1 MPFPQ
6 QRARPFIRAQVDALS
21 EGRYGVYGLV
31 SEAGEY
37 IYIGSGDIHAH
48 LLAHLDGILACVTE
62 RQPTSFVEWLPEVD
76 VSATTITALPNL
88 EKRQQELIEEYSP
101 PCND

>member
-1 MPFPQ
+1 MPFSQ
-6 QRARPFIRAQVDALS
+6 QRARPFIRAQVDALG
-21 EGRYGVYGLV
+21 EGRYGVYGLL
-31 SEAGEY
+31 SDDGEY

-48 LLAHLDGILACVTE
+48 LLAHLDGILPCVSE
-62 RQPTSFVEWLPEVD
+62 RQPTSFVEWIPEADLSVTMI
-76 VSATTITALPNL
+76 AALPSL